1 MSYVLEALKK
11 QEAEQN
17 PDVAVSL
24 SMVAE
29 RRHRY
34 RLLTWL
40 VGATLVVNAGIL
52 FWFLV
57 WPQLQQD
64 QSRTVAESKAAE
76 NAPSPAMDVPAASER
91 PDPQTTTDIP
101 TAAVAASAAV
111 ASDLANRQ
119 SAAALATTPA
129 MAAQTAAEAARAS
142 ADEDENPEQDRQL
155 VQLDRL
161 PPEVRSRFP
170 GLAFSTHVYA
180 EDRDL
185 RAVVANGRRLTE
197 GDSLRGVTI
206 DEITETGVILAFDD
220 YLIEVPVIG
229 YWE

>member
-24 SMVAE
+24 SLATE
-29 RRHRY
+29 RSRRY

-52 FWFLV
+52 FWLLA
-57 WPQLQQD
+57 WPQLQKEQE
-64 QSRTVAESKAAE
+64 QKEQALSVAEPNAE
-76 NAPSPAMDVPAASER
+76 PGSTARSADLPAASTASG
-91 PDPQTTTDIP
+91 PQAAP
-101 TAAVAASAAV
+101 AGAAATAAQA
-111 ASDLANRQ
+111 
-119 SAAALATTPA
+119 ATTP
-129 MAAQTAAEAARAS
+129 EAAMSLPNEPPAEPVK
-142 ADEDENPEQDRQL
+142 AEPVKVEPEKVEAVREP

-161 PPEVRSRFP
+161 PPDVRSRFP

-197 GDSLRGVTI
+197 GDSLRGVTVN
-206 DEITETGVILAFDD
+206 EITETGVVLAFDGF
-220 YLIEVPVIG
+220 LIEVPVVG
-229 YWE
+229 TWD

>member
-52 FWFLV
+52 FWLLV
-57 WPQLQQD
+57 WPHLQQEP
-64 QSRTVAESKAAE
+64 SRTVAESNAPQR
-76 NAPSPAMDVPAASER
+76 APSPAMDMTAAPER
-91 PDPQTTTDIP
+91 PDPQTSTNIP
-101 TAAVAASAAV
+101 TAAVAASDV
-111 ASDLANRQ
+111 ATQ
-119 SAAALATTPA
+119 PSAA
-129 MAAQTAAEAARAS
+129 MAPQTAAETAPAP
-142 ADEDENPEQDRQL
+142 ADESENSEPVRQL

-185 RAVVANGRRLTE
+185 RAVVANGQRLTE
-197 GDSLRGVTI
+197 GDSLRGVTV

-229 YWE
+229 YWD